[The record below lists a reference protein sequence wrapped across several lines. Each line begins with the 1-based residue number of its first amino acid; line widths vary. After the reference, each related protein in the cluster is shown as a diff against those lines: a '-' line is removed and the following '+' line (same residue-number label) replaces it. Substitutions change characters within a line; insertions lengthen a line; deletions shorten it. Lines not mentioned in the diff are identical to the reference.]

1 MPPFRPVRRPDSPPR
16 SRRHPALRV
25 LLLCFLLGIALIP
38 VATGAGLYL
47 VLSGTIDV
55 TRLEQ
60 LATQALGPLQPEVAQ
75 VAIPAPA
82 PEAPPP
88 TPQPD
93 WAGRDRVNVLL
104 LGNDRREGESDV
116 PRTDTIM
123 VLTID
128 TAGRT
133 AGLLSLPRDL
143 WVNIPGHGFE
153 RINSAFEIGE
163 GRKRDGGV
171 ELARKTVEELLGV
184 PIHHHVLVGFAGF
197 VRLVDEMGGVV
208 VDVERPIK
216 DDEYPDANYSM
227 RRIFFLPGLQ
237 RLNGET
243 ALWYAR
249 TRHSDSDFGR
259 ARRQQQIL
267 LALRRQALQREMLP
281 RAPAILSALSDT
293 FKTDFKAHEILAL
306 ATVAKD
312 VDTSK
317 LTNRVIDESMTTHWV
332 TPSGAQVELP
342 NRPAIRQMVQEVFGA
357 PGPQGTPAPSR

>member
-1 MPPFRPVRRPDSPPR
+1 MPLFRPAQPAPP
-16 SRRHPALRV
+16 SRRHSALRV
-25 LLLCFLLGIALIP
+25 LLLCFLAGIALIP

-47 VLSGTIDV
+47 VLSGTID
-55 TRLEQ
+55 TAGLER
-60 LATQALGPLQPEVAQ
+60 LATQVLGPLQPEVAQ
-75 VAIPAPA
+75 VAVPAPA
-82 PEAPPP
+82 RAPVAPPP
-88 TPQPD
+88 TPEPE
-93 WAGRDRVNVLL
+93 WTGRNRVNILL
-104 LGNDRREGESDV
+104 LGNDRREGESDI

-123 VLTID
+123 VLTVD

-153 RINSAFEIGE
+153 RINAAFEIGE
-163 GRKRDGGV
+163 ARKRDGGV

-216 DDEYPDANYSM
+216 DDEYPDANYSL
-227 RRIFFLPGLQ
+227 RRIFFQPGLQ
-237 RLNGET
+237 RLSGET

-267 LALRRQALQREMLP
+267 LALRRQALQREMVP

-293 FKTDFKAHEILAL
+293 FKTDFKAHEIVAL
-306 ATVAKD
+306 AAVAKD
-312 VDTSK
+312 IDTSK

-342 NRPAIRQMVQEVFGA
+342 NRPAIRQMVQDVFGA
-357 PGPQGTPAPSR
+357 PSPR

>member
-1 MPPFRPVRRPDSPPR
+1 MPPFRPAQPAPRP
-16 SRRHPALRV
+16 RRHPALRV
-25 LLLCFLLGIALIP
+25 LLLCFLAGIALIP

-47 VLSGTIDV
+47 ALSGTID
-55 TRLEQ
+55 TT
-60 LATQALGPLQPEVAQ
+60 APGAAGDAGAGPAAAGGGAGSRPRPRPRPARRHPPRREPE
-75 VAIPAPA
+75 
-82 PEAPPP
+82 
-88 TPQPD
+88 
-93 WAGRDRVNVLL
+93 WAGRNRVNVLL
-104 LGNDRREGESDV
+104 LGNDRREGESDI

-153 RINSAFEIGE
+153 RINAAFEIGE
-163 GRKRDGGV
+163 ARKRDGGV

-216 DDEYPDANYSM
+216 DDEYPDANYSL
-227 RRIFFLPGLQ
+227 RRIFFQPGLQ

-306 ATVAKD
+306 AAVAKD
-312 VDTSK
+312 IDTSK

-342 NRPAIRQMVQEVFGA
+342 NRPAVRQMVQEVFG
-357 PGPQGTPAPSR
+357 PPDRQGTPTPSR